1 MCPIMSKYKCVELI
15 LLRPPIGDQTERN
28 TIMLHK
34 LQPTLS
40 LITAGPLAAGN
51 HCQGQC
57 QHTEFK

>member
-1 MCPIMSKYKCVELI
+1 MSKYKCVELI

-40 LITAGPLAAGN
+40 PSLLPDLWLLVITARDNVNILSSN
-51 HCQGQC
+51 
-57 QHTEFK
+57 ERL